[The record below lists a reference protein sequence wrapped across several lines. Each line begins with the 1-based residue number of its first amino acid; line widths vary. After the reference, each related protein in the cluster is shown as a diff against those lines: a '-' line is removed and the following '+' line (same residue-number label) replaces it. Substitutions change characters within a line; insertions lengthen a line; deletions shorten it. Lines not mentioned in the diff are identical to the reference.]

1 MAEAYPQFQ
10 SRNVGL
16 VAISTDSV
24 ADAAQMAAHA
34 GTRFP
39 VLADPEGKVTRQYGV
54 YNLLGDGVAAP
65 STFIIGKDGTIE
77 GQQIGKDIADRLS
90 PAQIIQIID
99 NAQAA
104 ATESTAAAEPT
115 PAATVN
121 LGREIARG
129 KNLAQNNGCLGCHTT
144 DGRDQ
149 VGPTWSGLY
158 GSVEEID
165 DGTTVQVGGEY
176 LFESIRSPDARI
188 VEGYGSGIMP
198 SYNLSDEETDA
209 IIAYIQSLQ

>member
-1 MAEAYPQFQ
+1 MARAGAAFVLPAAYPHLGGQRE
-10 SRNVGL
+10 SRNRGCSAL
-16 VAISTDSV
+16 S
-24 ADAAQMAAHA
+24 
-34 GTRFP
+34 
-39 VLADPEGKVTRQYGV
+39 
-54 YNLLGDGVAAP
+54 GDGWQCLAG
-65 STFIIGKDGTIE
+65 FL
-77 GQQIGKDIADRLS
+77 GKDIPDRLS